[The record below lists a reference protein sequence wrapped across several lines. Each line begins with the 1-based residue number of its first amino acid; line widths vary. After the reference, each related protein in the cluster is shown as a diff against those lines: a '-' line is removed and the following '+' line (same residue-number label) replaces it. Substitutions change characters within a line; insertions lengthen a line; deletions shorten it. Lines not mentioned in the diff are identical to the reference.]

1 MKAVVPPTTKEPRRS
16 PGRPRS
22 DEARRAILKSTLKL
36 LDKYGFHDLSIEAVA
51 SLANV
56 SKATVYR
63 WWPTK
68 AELVFEAF
76 LSVVEPQLLFRHDLP
91 IREALRTQMIRL
103 SRLFA
108 GNVGSVLATVIGAGQ
123 SEPEMLAAF
132 RRRWIEPRREEARS
146 LLREAM
152 ERGEINSCFPPDT
165 VLDVLYGSIYFRLLI
180 GRDRLSDEYVDE
192 VLKMVFPG
200 LQP

>member
-1 MKAVVPPTTKEPRRS
+1 MKASGQTTTKAPRRP

-51 SLANV
+51 TEASV

-63 WWPTK
+63 WWPNK

-76 LSVVEPQLLFRHDLP
+76 LSVVEPQLIFRHDLP

-103 SRLFA
+103 SRLFS

-132 RRRWIEPRREEARS
+132 RRKWIEPRREEARD
-146 LLREAM
+146 LLHEAM
-152 ERGEINSCFPPDT
+152 ERREISSHFTPDT
-165 VLDVLYGSIYFRLLI
+165 ILDVLYGAIYFRLLI
-180 GRDRLSDEYVDE
+180 GRDKLSDEYVDE

-200 LQP
+200 LKP

>member
-1 MKAVVPPTTKEPRRS
+1 MNSAPPTDTKEPRR

-22 DEARRAILKSTLKL
+22 DEARRAILESTLRL
-36 LDKYGFHDLSIEAVA
+36 LDEHGFHELSMEGIAAEAG
-51 SLANV
+51 V
-56 SKATVYR
+56 SKATLYR

-91 IREALRTQMIRL
+91 IREALRTQMMRV

-108 GNVGSVLATVIGAGQ
+108 SNVGSVLATVIGAGQ

-132 RRRWIEPRREEARS
+132 RRSWIEPRREEAKQ

-152 ERGEINSCFPPDT
+152 DRGSINSKFEPDII
-165 VLDVLYGSIYFRLLI
+165 LDVLYGAIYFRLLI
-180 GRDRLSDEYVDE
+180 ARDKLSDDYVE
-192 VLKMVFPG
+192 SVLDMVFPG
-200 LQP
+200 LET